1 MFFAA
6 VRGGNLDQDREK
18 RSVKSREVDRETEN
32 DRDRKKDGEERVQA
46 RDHATEKDRDPA
58 HEIVAIGNAR
68 HPENA
73 NEDIE
78 DIKAK

>member
-18 RSVKSREVDRETEN
+18 KSVESREVDRETEN

-46 RDHATEKDRDPA
+46 HGSFNPKKLD
-58 HEIVAIGNAR
+58 
-68 HPENA
+68 
-73 NEDIE
+73 
-78 DIKAK
+78 